1 MDNLACLAVDSV
13 RSMRL
18 DMLISVYKGIYLKTL
33 RKKQKKFNGPVDEKK
48 PYTTTTYG
56 PQQKVLL
63 KKQDL
68 LCFYGERFLET
79 FWALEKYDGPGT
91 NKNLKRKELPDSQK
105 SLFSFWRYT
114 YMYSKKKNSG
124 TLVTLLE

>member
-79 FWALEKYDGPGT
+79 FLGT
-91 NKNLKRKELPDSQK
+91 RKVRRPRYKQK
-105 SLFSFWRYT
+105 FETERVARFSEEFVFILAIYL
-114 YMYSKKKNSG
+114 Y
-124 TLVTLLE
+124 V